1 MTSFVTD
8 SCALSANTAE
18 RVTRDKLNFEAV
30 DARLPTA
37 TASLGSEHLAVN
49 DMCNFMCQ
57 FYFEVLLSLKLGQLF
72 LVGSRVQQ
80 HMPTVHCSYFLIW
93 VFKVASGT
101 RHLSGLFCTSQHP
114 TGDFRVQRLSGSLVH
129 CIIHSHCCFYQH
141 LPAKP
146 GAPKDTVEASTIQ
159 LFPLHSLEVHF
170 TQ

>member
-1 MTSFVTD
+1 MHA
-8 SCALSANTAE
+8 CL
-18 RVTRDKLNFEAV
+18 LQP
-30 DARLPTA
+30 L
-37 TASLGSEHLAVN
+37 HLAVN

-141 LPAKP
+141 CTKP

-170 TQ
+170 TQSKLLLPSTKIRKLMFSCPKFQRMM